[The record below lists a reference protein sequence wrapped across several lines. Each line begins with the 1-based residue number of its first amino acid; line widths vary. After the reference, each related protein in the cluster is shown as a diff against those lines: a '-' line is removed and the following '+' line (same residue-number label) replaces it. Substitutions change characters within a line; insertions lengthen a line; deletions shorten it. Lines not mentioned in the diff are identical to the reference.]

1 MNLWMPLCSGWLRKT
16 NHNNLKLSAYIRR
29 GTAKVKGGGAYHYLI
44 QSVTAVLVSAFYIS
58 KGEVSRPDICINM
71 PLYLKLLNG
80 GTTMRPLITHD
91 EIELLKRDL
100 DTLGEQNLVGIEA
113 YEALHLL
120 EMRRQTAKLEF
131 IKRALEAKEQ

>member
-1 MNLWMPLCSGWLRKT
+1 
-16 NHNNLKLSAYIRR
+16 
-29 GTAKVKGGGAYHYLI
+29 
-44 QSVTAVLVSAFYIS
+44 
-58 KGEVSRPDICINM
+58 M
-71 PLYLKLLNG
+71 PLYLKLLTG
-80 GTTMRPLITHD
+80 GTIMRPLITHD

-131 IKRALEAKEQ
+131 IKRALEGRE

>member
-1 MNLWMPLCSGWLRKT
+1 
-16 NHNNLKLSAYIRR
+16 
-29 GTAKVKGGGAYHYLI
+29 
-44 QSVTAVLVSAFYIS
+44 
-58 KGEVSRPDICINM
+58 
-71 PLYLKLLNG
+71 
-80 GTTMRPLITHD
+80 MRPLITHD

-120 EMRRQTAKLEF
+120 EMRHQTAKLEF

>member
-1 MNLWMPLCSGWLRKT
+1 
-16 NHNNLKLSAYIRR
+16 
-29 GTAKVKGGGAYHYLI
+29 
-44 QSVTAVLVSAFYIS
+44 
-58 KGEVSRPDICINM
+58 
-71 PLYLKLLNG
+71 
-80 GTTMRPLITHD
+80 MRPLITHD

-120 EMRRQTAKLEF
+120 EMRSQTAKLEF